1 MASRFSRGAKA
12 YNKDGRV
19 YHVEEVD
26 AGVVYCSLPN
36 GAETEFDEAS
46 LMTEGE
52 WKSQSEGRLAASYS
66 RLKQSRA
73 YAMPATKLDRA
84 AAERLLKQAERLVP
98 SILDFTAFTT
108 ATYILSENK
117 ESDLVPGL
125 SIVKCRDV
133 FDSAVPEIRA
143 SLLAM
148 MLGLQPDLLLSAGG
162 LGDNMARA
170 MLDKGMAPHATAFDE
185 FQDRP
190 RR

>member
-1 MASRFSRGAKA
+1 MAPRFSRGVNA

-19 YHVEEVD
+19 YRVEEVD
-26 AGVVYCSLPN
+26 SGVIYCSLPN
-36 GAETEFDEAS
+36 GTETEFPETS

-52 WKSQSEGRLAASYS
+52 WKAQAENRLANSYS

-84 AAERLLKQAERLVP
+84 AAERLLLQAERLVP

-125 SIVKCRDV
+125 SIVKCRNV
-133 FDSAVPEIRA
+133 FDSAAPEIRA

-148 MLGLQPDLLLSAGG
+148 MLGLQAELLLNASG

-170 MLDKGMAPHATAFDE
+170 MFDKGMAPHADAFEE